1 MFRFTIRDLL
11 WLMVV
16 VGLSVGWSSDHKE
29 ARQAKQLREEVK
41 ELSSAADDA
50 IFDASMIASW
60 IDPQA
65 ESLSRG
71 KKERLWK
78 KYEKESRLIPRFNK

>member
-1 MFRFTIRDLL
+1 MFRFTIRDML

-16 VGLSVGWSSDHKE
+16 VGLSVGWWGDHKE
-29 ARQAKQLREEVK
+29 AKQAKQLRKEVK
-41 ELSSAADDA
+41 ELSSATDDA

-65 ESLSRG
+65 GSLPRG
-71 KKERLWK
+71 EKERLWK
-78 KYEKESRLIPRFNK
+78 KYQKESRLIPRFNK